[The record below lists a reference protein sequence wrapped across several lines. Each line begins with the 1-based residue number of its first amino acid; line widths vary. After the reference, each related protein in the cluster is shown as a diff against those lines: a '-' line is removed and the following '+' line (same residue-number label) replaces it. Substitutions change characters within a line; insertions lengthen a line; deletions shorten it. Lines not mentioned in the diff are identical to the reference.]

1 MLNYIWLAL
10 ILIGVVVAGLFGRIG
25 GEDGIIEAA
34 FNMAETAVF
43 GIILPMMGFW
53 MMWLGFMRLAEKAGM
68 IDAVAV
74 FLRPVMKRLFPDVP
88 ENSPAMGAMIMNMAA
103 NMLGLG
109 NSATPFGL
117 KAMQHLEEL
126 NPHKGTA
133 TNAMCTFLA
142 INTSS
147 VTLIPA
153 TAIGYLASSGIANP
167 YSIVGTAIFAT
178 GCSTI
183 VAIVAVK
190 LFERMPMFR
199 IRDTGSVAV
208 QPVPPESQPDVSVEE
223 NEDDDGVVE
232 SLPPISRFG
241 KIAIVTM
248 LSVLAVVAIFETWP
262 DQRESFLK
270 ATGLSGLVEGTTEK
284 VGEAWPL
291 WRRTINTVSIMA
303 IPFVFVLFTGIAALR
318 KVAVYEE
325 FVEGAKEG
333 FHVAVRVMPF
343 LVAMLV
349 ALGIFRASG
358 ALELLQRLLAP
369 ALNAIGFNTELL
381 PMALIRPLSGGG
393 SMGVLN
399 DILANPGIPD
409 AVKYTAGTMFGS
421 TETTFYVLAVYFGS
435 VAIRR
440 TRHALVAG
448 LCADLAGVIAAVV
461 ICRAVFGA

>member
-1 MLNYIWLAL
+1 MLNYIWLGL

-167 YSIVGTAIFAT
+167 YAIVGTAIFAT

-199 IRDTGSVAV
+199 IRDSVPTA
-208 QPVPPESQPDVSVEE
+208 VPPDSKPDVPVEKDK
-223 NEDDDGVVE
+223 DDVVVQ

-248 LSVLAVVAIFETWP
+248 FSVLAVVAVFETWP

-270 ATGLSGLVEGTTEK
+270 TIGLSGLVEGTTER
-284 VGEAWPL
+284 VGEAWPM

-318 KVAVYEE
+318 RVSVYEE

-369 ALNAIGFNTELL
+369 VLNAVGFDTELL

-440 TRHALVAG
+440 TRHALAAG
-448 LCADLAGVIAAVV
+448 LCADLAGVIAAIV